1 VSVSQRGPAILRPAL
16 KKLAQI
22 EALGPDWDGYGGL
35 PPSARSLAM
44 AQTIMVRMV
53 AEFDRRGVPT
63 EVMPIADGGVQ
74 VEWQGQSGV
83 LALNAAPDG
92 SWSYLLIEHGPD
104 GRVFTERYGLRD
116 AEAEALTVA
125 FLSR

>member
-1 VSVSQRGPAILRPAL
+1 VSVSQQGPAILRPAL

-22 EALGPDWDGYGGL
+22 EALEPDWDSYGGS

-44 AQTIMVRMV
+44 AQAIMLRVV
-53 AEFDRRGVPT
+53 TQFGKRGVPA

-74 VEWQGQSGV
+74 LEWQGRAGA

-92 SWSYLLIEHGPD
+92 SWSYLLIERGPD
-104 GRVFTERYGLRD
+104 GRTFTEQYGLSD

-125 FLSR
+125 FLAR